1 MIWIITIYINIFVYE
16 ISWNF
21 KRWKTEHG
29 RVSSGEFEV
38 YISDISAVPPE
49 TMTFLEEAAAAGID
63 LFMVD
68 ALSRNGHPTH
78 MSLDE
83 AIGLVRKLR
92 PSRRVWGRWKSSEK
106 GAGIEY
112 CNDP

>member
-1 MIWIITIYINIFVYE
+1 MKFNEV
-16 ISWNF
+16 SNDGSDG
-21 KRWKTEHG
+21 RQQHG
-29 RVSSGEFEV
+29 RVSSGDFEV

-92 PSRRVWGRWKSSEK
+92 PSRRVWGHGGDLLVHLHLST
-106 GAGIEY
+106 
-112 CNDP
+112 

>member
-1 MIWIITIYINIFVYE
+1 M
-16 ISWNF
+16 
-21 KRWKTEHG
+21 
-29 RVSSGEFEV
+29 

-83 AIGLVRKLR
+83 AVGLVRKLR
-92 PSRRVWGRWKSSEK
+92 PARRVGGHGMAGKSSELLK
-106 GAGIEY
+106 GARIFLGSSD
-112 CNDP
+112 CHLFSSLAV